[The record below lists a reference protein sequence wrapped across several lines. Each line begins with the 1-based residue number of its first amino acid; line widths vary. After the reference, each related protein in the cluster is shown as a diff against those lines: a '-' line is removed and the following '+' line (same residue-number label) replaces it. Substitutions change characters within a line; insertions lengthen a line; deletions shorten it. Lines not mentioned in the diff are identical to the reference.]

1 MVKVWDEY
9 RADKES
15 LAYWNMVPEIEET
28 EENLSRLD
36 NELRSLNFVKVDRN
50 LPGHRGKVKYKQRWW
65 LNCRKTRKG
74 TDYKNGLLP
83 AYRKPLGAEYKDQN
97 REFGVMQILRGTGE

>member
-15 LAYWNMVPEIEET
+15 LAYWNMVSEIKET

-50 LPGHRGKVKYKQRWW
+50 LPGAPGK
-65 LNCRKTRKG
+65 
-74 TDYKNGLLP
+74 
-83 AYRKPLGAEYKDQN
+83 
-97 REFGVMQILRGTGE
+97 GEVQAKVVA

>member
-1 MVKVWDEY
+1 MDEY

-36 NELRSLNFVKVDRN
+36 NELRSLNLVKVDRN
-50 LPGHRGKVKYKQRWW
+50 LPGHRER
-65 LNCRKTRKG
+65 
-74 TDYKNGLLP
+74 
-83 AYRKPLGAEYKDQN
+83 
-97 REFGVMQILRGTGE
+97 

>member
-9 RADKES
+9 KADKES

-36 NELRSLNFVKVDRN
+36 NELRSLNDNFMQKNYEFFVEN
-50 LPGHRGKVKYKQRWW
+50 
-65 LNCRKTRKG
+65 
-74 TDYKNGLLP
+74 
-83 AYRKPLGAEYKDQN
+83 E
-97 REFGVMQILRGTGE
+97 